1 MSCVVLAD
9 SASTSE
15 APRSGICQR
24 TH

>member
-15 APRSGICQR
+15 ARRSGICQR